1 MLSFISNVRKTRMS
15 ELCIYG
21 TFAVL
26 QFPKSFQLSIFIKN
40 PLRFAPDCL
49 LKQVLYLEIKTV
61 LAADTVQTSLDGGVG
76 VRLPQMPG
84 VSGTGSSAEQIA
96 NLRCRLI
103 NVSSDF

>member
-1 MLSFISNVRKTRMS
+1 MS
-15 ELCIYG
+15 
-21 TFAVL
+21 V
-26 QFPKSFQLSIFIKN
+26 FIKN

-49 LKQVLYLEIKTV
+49 LKLTFTEYLEIKTV
-61 LAADTVQTSLDGGVG
+61 LAAEQADTVQTSLDGGVG
-76 VRLPQMPG
+76 LRLPQTPG